1 MELSYF
7 IVPIVIIL
15 YFFYSFIRPIVFT
28 HCFVILIIGWIDTY
42 FKIIKYNNY
51 IILGILSFIGHLL
64 LILPIIYFKKIYY
77 SNKNTYILLLF
88 AILLL
93 FFLPYWPYILTKEEM
108 ILLYL
113 FLFLFIEFIML
124 LTK

>member
-1 MELSYF
+1 MELCYF

-15 YFFYSFIRPIVFT
+15 YIFYSFIRPIIFT
-28 HCFVILIIGWIDTY
+28 HCFVVLIIGCIGTY
-42 FKIIKYNNY
+42 LKFKNN

-93 FFLPYWPYILTKEEM
+93 YFLPYWPYILTKEEM